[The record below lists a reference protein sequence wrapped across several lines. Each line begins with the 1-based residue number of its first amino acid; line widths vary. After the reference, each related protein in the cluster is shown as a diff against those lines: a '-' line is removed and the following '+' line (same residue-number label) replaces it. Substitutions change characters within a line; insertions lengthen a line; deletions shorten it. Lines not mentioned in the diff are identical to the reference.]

1 MFRLPNEAI
10 GALREALA
18 AGRDQRERQQQQ
30 ALAQAQRVPLIAIGT
45 PTSEDAYTAVSV
57 VDKTLRFTAPEVTGV
72 PVPFRSSIVRLAL
85 FKLIGSGVLAAL
97 TAAGSSEPFSRKSCA
112 FAAAV
117 NAVAVC
123 HYFLSP
129 HAV

>member
-30 ALAQAQRVPLIAIGT
+30 TLAQAQRVPLIAIGT
-45 PTSEDAYTAVSV
+45 PASEDPFTAVNV
-57 VDKTLRFTAPEVTGV
+57 VDKDLRFNAPEVTGV

-112 FAAAV
+112 LAAAV

-129 HAV
+129 HAF